1 MSRLKFYIH
10 SPGDESVGIWPI
22 NSEVKINDNVVWDKD
37 DIQEFKKFYADMY
50 DTKIESVLTER
61 EFILKEIEAEKDE
74 ILSIKSGIS
83 DDAFSGGL
91 LEETKRL
98 ERLIERCKNKIDA
111 SAIYRSFRHVGLSG
125 CFGSLRNCNSTNF
138 LNTTQCICAVTI
150 ET

>member
-111 SAIYRSFRHVGLSG
+111 YKEQLENPE
-125 CFGSLRNCNSTNF
+125 L
-138 LNTTQCICAVTI
+138 L
-150 ET
+150 